1 MNKAGK
7 HQVITKCILAMLI
20 LFQVFCVMTITL
32 NLRPGGDEWFTY
44 GLSNNT
50 DGHIFMNEKW
60 INEKTEGTGWVSTE
74 YFKDYLLVNEGE
86 EFDFASVLYNQKK
99 DVHPPLYYML
109 VHFLCSFSAEEVLMI
124 QGGIINAIFLVAI
137 NIILWIMGK
146 EFFESDYERLLP
158 AFALCLSTSVAELY
172 TYDRMYSMLA
182 FFCLCITCL
191 QLKLRKNMNSRRIL
205 ILIGLI
211 TCLGCLTHYYFYM
224 YLFAAFVMFA
234 FERLIL
240 SKEKI
245 KVMFPCVAAHCA
257 GGLTAI
263 LLYPTAIKHVLF
275 SYRGEQIRDGLFG
288 SKLEGFTEYYKIL
301 DSFCA
306 GGHLGA
312 FLLIVILLILTGF
325 FVKKLHVGTDRKDI
339 FLLLGTILF
348 FYLIMAFISYEKVW
362 AYVSPIYVPI
372 AFALGL
378 LVVKALWFIPK
389 NFRALVGA
397 IGIFLMLGNSLY
409 ANVENAIDSNEYNM
423 EIDAMLATQQGRD
436 CIFVYE
442 SWNNL
447 YDNRILDLMNFDEV
461 LSVSMEEIM
470 DTDIASAM
478 QMRESEDEMVVYL
491 YDKDNEELEAQIAYI
506 EQAMGKEATLL
517 FSSRKYSVFSM
528 N

>member
-1 MNKAGK
+1 MNKSGK
-7 HQVITKCILAMLI
+7 HEIITKCILAMLI

-32 NLRPGGDEWFTY
+32 NSRPGGDEWFTY

-60 INEKTEGTGWVSTE
+60 INEKTGGTGWVSTE

-86 EFDFASVLYNQKK
+86 EFDFGSVLYNQKK

-109 VHFLCSFSAEEVLMI
+109 VHFLCSFSAGEVLMI
-124 QGGIINAIFLVAI
+124 QGGIVNAIFLVAI

-191 QLKLRKNMNSRRIL
+191 QLILRKNMNNRRML
-205 ILIGLI
+205 ILIAII

-224 YLFAAFVMFA
+224 YLFAAFVIFA

-245 KVMFPCVAAHCA
+245 KAMIPCVVAHCV

-301 DSFCA
+301 DSFCV
-306 GGHLGA
+306 GGHLRV
-312 FLLIVILLILTGF
+312 FLIIVILLILAGIF
-325 FVKKLHVGTDRKDI
+325 AKKLYIGTDKKNF
-339 FLLLGTILF
+339 FLMLGTILL
-348 FYLIMAFISYEKVW
+348 FYVIMAFISYEKVW

-378 LVVKALWFIPK
+378 LTVTALWFIPK
-389 NFRALVGA
+389 NFKVLVGA

-423 EIDAMLATQQGRD
+423 EIDEMLMSQQGRD

-461 LSVSMEEIM
+461 FSVSLEELTN
-470 DTDIASAM
+470 TDIEGVLKL
-478 QMRESEDEMVVYL
+478 RESEDEMVVYL
-491 YDKDNEELEAQIAYI
+491 YDRDNDELDAQVAYLEE
-506 EQAMGKEATLL
+506 AMGKKAMHL